1 MSCFTQIILL
11 KGTYKMFSLKKTVS
25 LIHKEGWKF
34 ATIFFL
40 TSLLLLMVWLPFA
53 IIGFLLTFF
62 VVWFFRDPDRK
73 TPNIKNKIISPADGK
88 ICLIDK
94 AKPPKELLMD
104 SKEMFR
110 ICVFMNVFNVHVNRS
125 PVKGTIRE
133 IVYKK
138 GQFLNASLDKAS
150 EKNERNSLIIE
161 TDDNKEIIVTQIAG
175 LIARRI
181 LSFVN
186 NKDKI
191 DAGERFGLIRF
202 GSRVDIY
209 LPEGSKAAVKIGDTV
224 KAGETIIGSL

>member
-40 TSLLLLMVWLPFA
+40 TSSILLMVWLPFA